1 MNDFVKALFNT
12 SEQKTVIAYFANG
25 TSETYTRNI
34 LHLLKTEKDV
44 TNIID
49 GETGELIYTR

>member
-1 MNDFVKALFNT
+1 MNDFLNALFNT
-12 SEQKTVIAYFANG
+12 QEQKTVIAYFSNG

-34 LHLLKTEKDV
+34 LHLLKTEPDV

-49 GETGELIYTR
+49 GETGEIICTR

>member
-1 MNDFVKALFNT
+1 MNEFINALFNT

-34 LHLLKTEKDV
+34 LNLLKTEPDV

-49 GETGELIYTR
+49 GETGEIIYTR

>member
-1 MNDFVKALFNT
+1 MNDFLNALFNT

-25 TSETYTRNI
+25 QSESYTYNI
-34 LHLLKTEKDV
+34 LNLLKTEPDIQ
-44 TNIID
+44 NIVD

>member
-1 MNDFVKALFNT
+1 MNDFLNALFNT

-34 LHLLKTEKDV
+34 LGMLQTEPDI
-44 TNIID
+44 TNIVD

>member
-1 MNDFVKALFNT
+1 MNDFLNALFNT

-25 TSETYTRNI
+25 TSETYTYNI
-34 LHLLKTEKDV
+34 LNLLKTEPDV
-44 TNIID
+44 TGIVD